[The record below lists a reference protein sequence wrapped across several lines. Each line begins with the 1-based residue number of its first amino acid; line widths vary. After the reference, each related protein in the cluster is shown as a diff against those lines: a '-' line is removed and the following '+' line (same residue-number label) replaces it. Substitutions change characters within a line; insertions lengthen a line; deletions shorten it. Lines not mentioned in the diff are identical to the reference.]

1 MAKKQDNKAKRPAHN
16 HDNREEEA
24 QRIIDRVNRETE
36 TVGTSSMLKASN
48 RVRDHLGAAD
58 VDQDNRIE
66 VLGTRIGRTLG
77 LLFFIGLLIYM
88 LKTYVFTG

>member
-1 MAKKQDNKAKRPAHN
+1 MAKKRDQEPKKPAHA
-16 HDNREEEA
+16 DAGEEEA
-24 QRIIDRVNRETE
+24 RRIIERVNRETE

-48 RVRDHLGAAD
+48 KVRDHYGAAD

-88 LKTYVFTG
+88 VKTYVFSG